1 MLIPNNKKYRD
12 DFVAI
17 SNFIFDYKGEIKYD
31 DLITFVISYEYYK
44 CFYQNYHIFKDL
56 ISYHNS
62 HLNDKKFEPV
72 YENDKSL
79 DDLLGL

>member
-1 MLIPNNKKYRD
+1 MIIPNSKKYRD

-17 SNFIFDYKGEIKYD
+17 SNFIFDYVGKIKMD
-31 DLITFVISYEYYK
+31 DLITFVVSYEYYK

-56 ISYHNS
+56 IEYHDT
-62 HLNDKKFEPV
+62 HLNIKSTSS

-79 DDLLGL
+79 DELLNL